1 MTAVAIPAD
10 RVFLALLPLLMAVF
24 LAFLVIGVAMP
35 VLPLHVH
42 QSLGLG
48 TFSVGLVAGAQFAAA
63 LISRLWSGHYADRRG
78 AKRAVLA
85 GLLAAT
91 GAGLLYSLSL
101 RFTATPL
108 LSVAVL
114 LLGRAVLG
122 GAESFIITGATIWG
136 LTRVGSQNAGK
147 VIAWMGTAMFAGLAA
162 GAPLGTTLYDH
173 GGFSAVAL
181 ITAAAPLLTLA
192 LLVPLRGTDPAHRGG
207 PSMLS
212 VVGKIWLPGLGAAIS
227 SVGFGAIAAFGSL
240 LFAEHGWVPV
250 WLAFS
255 AYAVALIVARLLFGH
270 LPDRLGGARVAL
282 LFVPVEAVGL
292 IAMWAATSGWLAA
305 VGAALTG
312 FGYSL
317 VFPALGVEAVR
328 RAPPESR
335 GVAMGAYTA
344 CLDLA
349 LGVSGPVLGA
359 LAGRTGLSA
368 VFLVSAIVV
377 LGAAL
382 VALRLLAKPPQIAA
396 EREVAA

>member
-1 MTAVAIPAD
+1 MTAVAFPAD
-10 RVFLALLPLLMAVF
+10 RVFTALLPLMTAVF

-42 QSLGLG
+42 QELGLG
-48 TFSVGLVAGAQFAAA
+48 TFIVGLVAGAQFAAA

-78 AKRAVLA
+78 AKRAVLV

-91 GAGLLYSLSL
+91 GAGLLYLFSL
-101 RFTATPL
+101 RLTATPL

-147 VIAWMGTAMFAGLAA
+147 VIAWMGTAMFAGFAA
-162 GAPLGTTLYDH
+162 GAPLGTTLYDG
-173 GGFSAVAL
+173 GGFGAVAL
-181 ITAAAPLLTLA
+181 VTAAAPLLTLA
-192 LLVPLRGTDPAHRGG
+192 LLAPLRCLAPAHRNG
-207 PSMLS
+207 PGMLS
-212 VVGKIWLPGLGAAIS
+212 LVGKIWLPGLGAALS
-227 SVGFGAIAAFGSL
+227 SVGFGVIATFGSL
-240 LFAEHGWVPV
+240 LFAGHGWEPV

-255 AYAVALIVARLLFGH
+255 AYAVALIAARLLFGH
-270 LPDRLGGARVAL
+270 LPDCIGGARVAL
-282 LFVPVEAVGL
+282 LFVFVEAVGL

-349 LGVSGPVLGA
+349 LGVAGPVLGA
-359 LAGRTGLSA
+359 LAGRTSLGT

-377 LGAAL
+377 LGGAV
-382 VALRLLAKPPQIAA
+382 VALKLLAQPPQIAVQP
-396 EREVAA
+396 RVAA